1 MFISK
6 STENRSVKTKKI
18 TAGRKATDLKKKVLI
33 IDDHIVVRRGLIY
46 LINREE
52 DFEVCGEAEDAR
64 KGLNAINELAPDIVL
79 VDISLP
85 GMNGIEFIKNAK
97 ARHPGL
103 PIVVLSMHDES
114 LYTERAIRAG
124 ALGYVMKRAS
134 SEEIIAALRKALQ
147 GELQISGS
155 INATLL
161 QKFFGGVQSKKGSPV
176 SVLSDRELE
185 VFELI
190 GHGKTTREIAD
201 VLHLSP
207 KTIDC
212 HRMHIKEKL
221 TIQTTPELVQRA
233 VHHVASEAAG

>member
-1 MFISK
+1 M
-6 STENRSVKTKKI
+6 RSVKEKKI
-18 TAGRKATDLKKKVLI
+18 TAEKKVAKAKKKVLI
-33 IDDHIVVRRGLIY
+33 IDDHVVVRRGLMY
-46 LINREE
+46 LINQEE
-52 DFEVCGEAEDAR
+52 DFEVCGEAGDAAN
-64 KGLNAINELAPDIVL
+64 GLGAIERLAPDIIL

-134 SEEIIAALRKALQ
+134 SEEIIAALRKALE

-155 INATLL
+155 VNAALL
-161 QKFFGGVQSKKGSPV
+161 QKYFGSLHPGNGSPV
-176 SVLSDRELE
+176 SALSDRELE

-190 GHGKTTREIAD
+190 GHGKTTREIAG

-207 KTIDC
+207 KTVDC

-221 TIQTTPELVQRA
+221 AIQSTPELVQRA
-233 VHHVASEAAG
+233 VHHVENEAG